1 MGLSSSQ
8 SKTLV
13 PVSNAKSLDSGQPEI
28 IDELNGNFV
37 SRFQVLKDLCL
48 NQTMLIRVGKPYSQR
63 LTINLTVLL

>member
-37 SRFQVLKDLCL
+37 
-48 NQTMLIRVGKPYSQR
+48 
-63 LTINLTVLL
+63 